1 MLLHNPA
8 DAYEPPIVYTEIPS
22 PDLLSAGRF
31 DEKPGFTVYRERGAR
46 NWMLSLTIA
55 GTADFRAGDAST
67 VVRPGDLVLIAP
79 NTVQHYAASGD
90 GVWGY
95 WWAHFQ
101 PRPAWYA
108 WWRMPQLAPG
118 FSLTRFGNPERL
130 DEATGAF
137 ERVHRYAM
145 VATLDTP
152 QGRVPVGARELSG
165 ALASELALNAIEELL
180 LLAVAEHEL
189 QQRPVLDARVQQ
201 VLDTIAADLARPMS
215 VEALARIVSL
225 SPSRL
230 AHLFRKEIGDSI
242 VNVALAMRLRK
253 AASLLEFTDRPIGR
267 IANDIGFSSPY
278 YFSRQFRERFGVS
291 PTMFRQQGRHPS

>member
-8 DAYEPPIVYTEIPS
+8 DADEPPIVYTEIPS

-46 NWMLSLTIA
+46 NWMLSLTIS
-55 GTADFRAGDAST
+55 GTADFRAGESIAIAQ
-67 VVRPGDLVLIAP
+67 PGDLVLIAP
-79 NTVQHYAASGD
+79 GTVQHYAASD
-90 GVWGY
+90 NDIWGY

-108 WWRMPQLAPG
+108 WWRMPQLVPG
-118 FSLTRFGNPERL
+118 FSLTRFGNPQRFQ
-130 DEATGAF
+130 EAIGAF

-152 QGRVPVGARELSG
+152 QGRVPAGARELSG
-165 ALASELALNAIEELL
+165 ALANELALNAIEELL

-189 QQRPVLDARVQQ
+189 QQRPALDTRVQQ
-201 VLDTIAADLARPMS
+201 VLDTIAADLAQPVS
-215 VEALARIVSL
+215 VGALARIVSL

-230 AHLFRKEIGDSI
+230 AHLFRQEVGDSI

-253 AASLLEFTDRPIGR
+253 AASLLEFTDRPIGG
-267 IANDIGFSSPY
+267 IATDIGFSSPY
-278 YFSRQFRERFGVS
+278 YFSRQFRDRFGVS
-291 PTMFRQQGRHPS
+291 PTMFRRQARHSG

>member
-1 MLLHNPA
+1 M
-8 DAYEPPIVYTEIPS
+8 YTELPS

-46 NWMLSLTIA
+46 NWMLSLTIS
-55 GTADFRAGDAST
+55 GTADFRVGDSVTVAG
-67 VVRPGDLVLIAP
+67 PGDLVLIAP
-79 NTVQHYAASGD
+79 GTVQHYASSDD
-90 GVWGY
+90 GIWGY

-108 WWRMPQLAPG
+108 WWRIPQLAPG
-118 FSLTRFGNPERL
+118 FSLTRFGTR
-130 DEATGAF
+130 DRFGQAVGAF

-152 QGRVPVGARELSG
+152 QGRVPVGAREVSG

-180 LLAVAEHEL
+180 LLAVVEHEL
-189 QQRPVLDARVQQ
+189 QQRPALDSRVQQ
-201 VLDTIAADLARPMS
+201 VLDTIAADLSRPMS
-215 VEALARIVSL
+215 VDALARIVSL

-230 AHLFRKEIGDSI
+230 AHLFRQEIGDSI

-267 IANDIGFSSPY
+267 IATDIGFSSPY

-291 PTMFRQQGRHPS
+291 PSAFRQQARHPG

>member
-1 MLLHNPA
+1 MVLHDPA
-8 DAYEPPIVYTEIPS
+8 GARESTTVYTELPS

-31 DEKPGFTVYRERGAR
+31 DEQPGFTVYRERGAR
-46 NWMLSLTIA
+46 NWMLSLTISGA
-55 GTADFRAGDAST
+55 ANFRAGDSVA
-67 VVRPGDLVLIAP
+67 VAGPGDLVLIAP
-79 NTVQHYAASGD
+79 GTVQHYAASD
-90 GVWGY
+90 NEVWGH

-108 WWRMPQLAPG
+108 WLRLPQLVAG
-118 FSLTRFGNPERL
+118 FSITRFGSPHRFR
-130 DEATGAF
+130 EASAAF

-152 QGRVPVGARELSG
+152 QGRVAVGTRELRG
-165 ALASELALNAIEELL
+165 ELANELALNAIEELL
-180 LLAVAEHEL
+180 LLAVAEHET
-189 QQRPVLDARVQQ
+189 QQRPALDARVRQ
-201 VLDTIAADLARPMS
+201 VLDTITADLARPMS

-230 AHLFRKEIGDSI
+230 AHLFRQEIGDSI

-267 IANDIGFSSPY
+267 IATDIGFSSPY

-291 PTMFRQQGRHPS
+291 PTIFRRRARSPC